1 MAKYLYLCP
10 QFINQIINNMAKK
23 LWKVALITMCVAV
36 CSFGFTS
43 CAEDYDKF
51 FAQHSQDLAE
61 RDAEDAA
68 IRADL
73 QIEINNLRT
82 EITGKIAVVEQKLH
96 NLIEDGAADVLDD
109 LTTKSGETR
118 GKINTRYGQFTAL
131 MDTKFGGFQ
140 TTANN
145 LFAQFDSKC
154 TQREQELK
162 TAIDQNKTERA
173 QEIQKF
179 IDDVKAMQQSVQSG
193 VAQLNALQ
201 TEYASLIAQ
210 ADQLQDLEQRMQ
222 AQSGRYDA
230 MLAELPT
237 KIQEAKDKFEE
248 AKDADLTALSAA
260 EIQDYKDKLA
270 TMSGK
275 FTEMQNALQKL
286 QDMND
291 DAQDLV
297 QRFSDIADDADGLS
311 SVLSDVSDAYDRY
324 GDAEDILNR
333 IDAVDVSQY
342 EGLYDSIKD
351 DLEQAHNEM
360 ASAAAGLSDLK
371 DSLESTRDELITLAA
386 DCEWQAD
393 YAEVLAEEIKEAFD
407 NIPFPN

>member
-1 MAKYLYLCP
+1 
-10 QFINQIINNMAKK
+10 
-23 LWKVALITMCVAV
+23 
-36 CSFGFTS
+36 
-43 CAEDYDKF
+43 
-51 FAQHSQDLAE
+51 
-61 RDAEDAA
+61 
-68 IRADL
+68 
-73 QIEINNLRT
+73 
-82 EITGKIAVVEQKLH
+82 
-96 NLIEDGAADVLDD
+96 
-109 LTTKSGETR
+109 
-118 GKINTRYGQFTAL
+118 
-131 MDTKFGGFQ
+131 
-140 TTANN
+140 
-145 LFAQFDSKC
+145 
-154 TQREQELK
+154 
-162 TAIDQNKTERA
+162 
-173 QEIQKF
+173 
-179 IDDVKAMQQSVQSG
+179 
-193 VAQLNALQ
+193 
-201 TEYASLIAQ
+201 
-210 ADQLQDLEQRMQ
+210 MQ

-351 DLEQAHNEM
+351 DFEQAHNEM